1 MLEGAKRLLEPRTK
15 KEAIR
20 LVYLFTA
27 IAIAVALMVTV
38 ATSLWAGAPMGLPL
52 IRSIVIPLMLAPWM
66 VWTIAR
72 FSLRLEEMRIEL
84 ERLVRE
90 DPLSG
95 ALNRRG
101 VMEFANKAF
110 AEQEEKG
117 IFSAVVIDIDR
128 FKDINDNYGHA
139 AGDAV
144 IARVVE
150 IARRIAG
157 GKSCAVGRLGGDELV
172 VLIVGQSL
180 EETMITAER
189 LRQAIEHTVFM
200 HEDRRVMATTSIG
213 VAAADL
219 ADQSAE
225 AVLRRADQSLYA
237 AKSAGRNRVRSAA

>member
-1 MLEGAKRLLEPRTK
+1 MTSPISFLLSNREQIVGYGSQ
-15 KEAIR
+15 A
-20 LVYLFTA
+20 F
-27 IAIAVALMVTV
+27 
-38 ATSLWAGAPMGLPL
+38 GLY
-52 IRSIVIPLMLAPWM
+52 SG
-66 VWTIAR
+66 
-72 FSLRLEEMRIEL
+72 FSNLN
-84 ERLVRE
+84 
-90 DPLSG
+90 DASKSNNGYPLSG

-180 EETMITAER
+180 EETMTTAER

-200 HEDRRVMATTSIG
+200 HEDRRLMATTSIG
-213 VAAADL
+213 VAAADP

>member
-110 AEQEEKG
+110 AEQEEIG
-117 IFSAVVIDIDR
+117 LFSAVVIDIDR

-200 HEDRRVMATTSIG
+200 HEDRRLMATTSIG
-213 VAAADL
+213 VAAADP